1 MKGQPGAGAPI
12 ATACCLTV
20 LGLAMLLPAGCS
32 SESND
37 AVTSESIVTVSPSL
51 NLVAGGGFEGDD
63 IDKWS
68 LYEEGGVTL
77 ATDNETHWRGESS
90 LAVSARAAQVETSVT
105 ARQAAVL
112 LPVTRVGSQYT
123 LTLRAK
129 TRQLSRQ
136 VPVEIKLSYTDDSY
150 DFCVR
155 ERGGAP
161 LGIPRGTTDDWIQVE
176 VQAIARKPL
185 DAVEVFLLD
194 SGPGRISG
202 SVWVDD
208 VRLRASA
215 ASPSRNAL
223 KKVSCTLG
231 RD

>member
-1 MKGQPGAGAPI
+1 MKGQSGAVARI
-12 ATACCLTV
+12 ATVRCLTV
-20 LGLAMLLPAGCS
+20 LGLAMLLPAGCN

-37 AVTSESIVTVSPSL
+37 AVTSESIVTLSPSL
-51 NLVAGGGFEGDD
+51 NLVAGGGFEGED
-63 IDKWS
+63 IDNWS
-68 LYEEGGVTL
+68 LSQEGGVRF
-77 ATDNETHWRGESS
+77 AIDNETSLRGESS
-90 LAVSARAAQVETSVT
+90 LAMSARAARVKTSATVRQVG
-105 ARQAAVL
+105 VL

-155 ERGGAP
+155 ERGGTP
-161 LGIPRGTTDDWIQVE
+161 LGIPGGTTVDWIQVE

-202 SVWVDD
+202 SLWVDD

-223 KKVSCTLG
+223 KKVRCTLG